1 MPRFPS
7 CTVSLRRSHVV
18 SVVWKALLGLDLA
31 IVLDGDLVVGLE
43 CGDSVVGNLGAVDGV
58 RQHTKAT

>member
-1 MPRFPS
+1 
-7 CTVSLRRSHVV
+7 
-18 SVVWKALLGLDLA
+18 LGLDLA